1 MANVTVLGAGGS
13 TVTIGLSSAENAI
26 AAQLAANTINKLVTG
41 GVLDQVT
48 YAGTG
53 TLPAP
58 AGLLGGLIVTGSGA
72 NDVGAQVPQ
81 YVASVVNSSGPT
93 TIVGT
98 QNALSTVIAGSGGL
112 TYLNQSKN
120 GSIFLGGGSN
130 GVFNAAVGAAA
141 TLGLDGNAV
150 IGVMAGV
157 AGTSMNIT
165 AHDRSLTLIND
176 PGENKFAVT
185 AQADASIVV
194 AVQGSGTV
202 AATVV
207 GAGASE
213 IEYLAIGGSAFIN
226 PGAGNATIYGNVGSG
241 TTTVFGGALRLR
253 FDGNKEESVDL
264 GPAFTGRL
272 TVVNGRG
279 YFQGGAAGG
288 NIMSTDTVPGSAT
301 LVGGGTGDLLFSQ
314 ASGSYLVAGAGSS
327 TLSGFGLSAT
337 VGGGSFFTG
346 FGNATVFGNSGGGNL
361 FGLGGGLSVVD
372 GRNEAQIVAEG
383 GVPIDGVVSGVPNQ
397 YFVAAET
404 GGGHGISDFISGVDQ
419 FLMGFTRGVTHQD
432 LSSLTFYTAGQSGS
446 PFGTGSGTRMIL
458 TGGTIVDFFNSE
470 VKMSDLV

>member
-1 MANVTVLGAGGS
+1 
-13 TVTIGLSSAENAI
+13 
-26 AAQLAANTINKLVTG
+26 
-41 GVLDQVT
+41 
-48 YAGTG
+48 
-53 TLPAP
+53 
-58 AGLLGGLIVTGSGA
+58 
-72 NDVGAQVPQ
+72 
-81 YVASVVNSSGPT
+81 
-93 TIVGT
+93 
-98 QNALSTVIAGSGGL
+98 
-112 TYLNQSKN
+112 
-120 GSIFLGGGSN
+120 
-130 GVFNAAVGAAA
+130 
-141 TLGLDGNAV
+141 
-150 IGVMAGV
+150 
-157 AGTSMNIT
+157 
-165 AHDRSLTLIND
+165 
-176 PGENKFAVT
+176 
-185 AQADASIVV
+185 
-194 AVQGSGTV
+194 
-202 AATVV
+202 
-207 GAGASE
+207 
-213 IEYLAIGGSAFIN
+213 
-226 PGAGNATIYGNVGSG
+226 
-241 TTTVFGGALRLR
+241 LRLR

-337 VGGGSFFTG
+337 VGGGSFFTR